1 MQKAVERNRASLHF
15 RYGKRKCTCWGLP
28 PIPPDNGLFVG
39 MYIGFF
45 GDCTVYEVT
54 LALLPKQFIKIALII
69 PQPLGFVILRSIT
82 INIFRWVQG
91 GTGLLG
97 VFLAF
102 ISRDTRELLADEKT
116 ASLVL

>member
-1 MQKAVERNRASLHF
+1 M
-15 RYGKRKCTCWGLP
+15 
-28 PIPPDNGLFVG
+28 
-39 MYIGFF
+39 
-45 GDCTVYEVT
+45 YEVT